1 MYEVPHRGAK
11 PACDRRGVCG
21 LRETVHTAQIMETGK
36 MYNTSEM
43 LKWEVEE

>member
-1 MYEVPHRGAK
+1 MHLYNDTNQESSDFDSITISNKIISFPF
-11 PACDRRGVCG
+11 
-21 LRETVHTAQIMETGK
+21 METGK

>member
-1 MYEVPHRGAK
+1 MKQKYWKTMDFDSITIPDK
-11 PACDRRGVCG
+11 IISFPF
-21 LRETVHTAQIMETGK
+21 METGK